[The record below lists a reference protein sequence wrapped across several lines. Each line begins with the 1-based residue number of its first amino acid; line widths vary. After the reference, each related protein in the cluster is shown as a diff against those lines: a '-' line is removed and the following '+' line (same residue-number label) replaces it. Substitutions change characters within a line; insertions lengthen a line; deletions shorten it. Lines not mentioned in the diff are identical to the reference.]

1 MPRTTKNTRATQYG
15 IKANAL
21 ARDAV
26 AKLERM
32 RAKLIKLQE
41 PWAEAD
47 PMIETA
53 TDQATAAVD
62 DLIKQYKDSAEYLN
76 EPMDA

>member
-1 MPRTTKNTRATQYG
+1 MPRTPKNTRASEYG
-15 IKANAL
+15 IKPNAL
-21 ARDAV
+21 ARDAI

-32 RAKLIKLQE
+32 RAKIVKLQE

-53 TDQATAAVD
+53 TDQATTAVD
-62 DLIKQYKDSAEYLN
+62 ALIKQYKDSAEYLN
-76 EPMDA
+76 EPTEA